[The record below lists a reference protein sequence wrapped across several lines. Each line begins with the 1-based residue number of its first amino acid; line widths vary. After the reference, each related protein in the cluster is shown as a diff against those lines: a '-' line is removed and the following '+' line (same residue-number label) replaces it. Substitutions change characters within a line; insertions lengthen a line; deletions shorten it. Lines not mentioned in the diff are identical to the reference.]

1 LQNTIT
7 LQCVALANARYY
19 VLGIHNEFAK
29 KLYMIYFFLV
39 EQADSLAQ
47 NLDPKVLYDVV

>member
-1 LQNTIT
+1 
-7 LQCVALANARYY
+7 
-19 VLGIHNEFAK
+19 
-29 KLYMIYFFLV
+29 LV